1 MLAIITAPSHS
12 VIPAWVAGLRLREVT
27 MSTITDAT
35 RWTAVP
41 NDTGEYYVIDILEAA
56 PAGGQ
61 VASVTSVT
69 SFTACGEACAA
80 TWAHTNLIAA
90 APLQLCMLR
99 HVGAALP
106 DAWFAVKS
114 GVPRELIEDVD
125 AAIRAAAATSPAPSP
140 LPTTP
145 AGS

>member
-1 MLAIITAPSHS
+1 
-12 VIPAWVAGLRLREVT
+12 
-27 MSTITDAT
+27 MSTITDAI

-56 PAGGQ
+56 PAGSQ
-61 VASVTSVT
+61 LASVT
-69 SFTACGEACAA
+69 SFTAYGEACVA
-80 TWAHTNLIAA
+80 TWAHANLIAA

-99 HVGAALP
+99 HARAAPP

-114 GVPRELIEDVD
+114 GVPRELIEDID

>member
-1 MLAIITAPSHS
+1 
-12 VIPAWVAGLRLREVT
+12 

-41 NDTGEYYVIDILEAA
+41 NDTGEYCVIDILEAA

-61 VASVTSVT
+61 VASVTS
-69 SFTACGEACAA
+69 FTAYSEACAA
-80 TWAHTNLIAA
+80 TWAHANLIAA
-90 APLQLCMLR
+90 APLLLSMLR
-99 HVGAALP
+99 HARAALP

-114 GVPRELIEDVD
+114 GVPRELIEDID
-125 AAIRAAAATSPAPSP
+125 AAIRAAAATSPVPTSAPSP

>member
-1 MLAIITAPSHS
+1 
-12 VIPAWVAGLRLREVT
+12 

-41 NDTGEYYVIDILEAA
+41 NDTGDYHVIDILEAA

-61 VASVTSVT
+61 VASVTS
-69 SFTACGEACAA
+69 FTAYGEACAA
-80 TWAHTNLIAA
+80 TWAHANLIAA
-90 APLQLCMLR
+90 APLLLCMLR
-99 HVGAALP
+99 HARAALP

-114 GVPRELIEDVD
+114 GVPRELIEDID
-125 AAIRAAAATSPAPSP
+125 AAICAAAAPSPVPTSAPSP

-145 AGS
+145 ASS

>member
-1 MLAIITAPSHS
+1 
-12 VIPAWVAGLRLREVT
+12 
-27 MSTITDAT
+27 MSTITDTT

-41 NDTGEYYVIDILEAA
+41 NHTGEYHVIDILEAA

-61 VASVTSVT
+61 VASVTS
-69 SFTACGEACAA
+69 FTAYGEACAA
-80 TWAHTNLIAA
+80 TWAHANLIAA
-90 APLQLCMLR
+90 APLLLSMLR
-99 HVGAALP
+99 HARAALP

-114 GVPRELIEDVD
+114 GVPRELIEDID
-125 AAIRAAAATSPAPSP
+125 AAIRAAAATSPAPTSAPSP